1 MPIPKDSSVCSQLYS
16 RKNPAFISISERILL
31 TKPASTKK
39 TFHLALDIRNTSIT
53 FKPGDAIA
61 IYPENDPLI
70 VLEISQFLQQDLKQQ
85 VYYDRSNKTL
95 SLYELLVK
103 EKNIS
108 RLTSNMLKTFC
119 LYTQNLKQKSQLES
133 LLHPQS
139 KEHLLHY
146 LIQTDLMD
154 FLKTYDATNIPLEKF
169 CENLSPL
176 LPRFYSIASSQLAHP
191 DRLELTIVLVKMKK
205 NHRIQYGTG
214 SHFLCNLAKLEETKL
229 AVYIQPTTDFT
240 LPEDPTAPVIMVG
253 PGTGVAPFRG
263 FIQERLIKGHT
274 GKNWLF
280 FGERNRKYDF
290 FYQEFWENLV
300 ATKRL
305 KLDLAFSRD
314 QEDKVYVQHKLLMQA
329 QEIWLWLQEGAYFY
343 LCGDA
348 KQMSK
353 DVEKTLEQII
363 CSQGSLSQ
371 EEALSYIKALKKQK
385 RYVKEVY

>member
-1 MPIPKDSSVCSQLYS
+1 MPIPQDSSVCNQLYS

-31 TKPASTKK
+31 TKPESTKK
-39 TFHLALDIRNTSIT
+39 TFHLVLDIQNTAIT

-70 VLEISQFLQQDLKQQ
+70 ALEISQFLQQDLEQQ
-85 VYYDRSNKTL
+85 VYYARSNKTL
-95 SLYELLVK
+95 SLYELLIRKV
-103 EKNIS
+103 NTA
-108 RLTSNMLKTFC
+108 RLTSHMLKTFC
-119 LYTQNLKQKSQLES
+119 AHTQNSQEKQRLEE

-139 KEHLLHY
+139 KEHLNRY
-146 LIQTDLMD
+146 LTQTDLID

-169 CENLSPL
+169 CENLSSL
-176 LPRFYSIASSQLAHP
+176 LPRFYSIASSQLAYPH
-191 DRLELTIVLVKMKK
+191 RLELTVVLVEYKK
-205 NHRIQYGTG
+205 NNRIQYGTG

-229 AVYIQPTTDFT
+229 AVYIQSTTDFT

-263 FIQERLIKGHT
+263 FIQERIFKGHT

-290 FYQEFWENLV
+290 FYQDFWENLV
-300 ATKRL
+300 ATKKL
-305 KLDLAFSRD
+305 HLDLAFSRD
-314 QEDKVYVQHKLLMQA
+314 QKDKVYVQHKLLMQA
-329 QEIWLWLQEGAYFY
+329 QEIWRWLQEGAYFY

-353 DVEKTLEQII
+353 DVENTLEQII
-363 CSQGSLSQ
+363 CNQGQ
-371 EEALSYIKALKKQK
+371 MNQKEALSYIKALKKQK

>member
-1 MPIPKDSSVCSQLYS
+1 MLIPKDSSVYNQQYS

-31 TKPASTKK
+31 TKPESTKK
-39 TFHLALDIRNTSIT
+39 AFHLVLDIQNTAIT

-70 VLEISQFLQQDLKQQ
+70 ALEISQLLQQDLKQQ
-85 VYYDRSNKTL
+85 VYYVRSNKTL

-103 EKNIS
+103 KVNTV
-108 RLTSNMLKTFC
+108 RLTSHMLKTFC
-119 LYTQNLKQKSQLES
+119 LHTQNVQEKQQLED

-139 KEHLLHY
+139 KELLAQY
-146 LIQTDLMD
+146 LTQTDLID

-191 DRLELTIVLVKMKK
+191 HCLELTVVLVEYKK
-205 NHRIQYGTG
+205 NNRIQYGTG
-214 SHFLCNLAKLEETKL
+214 SHFLCNLAKLKETKL

-240 LPEDPTAPVIMVG
+240 LPEDPTAPMIMVG
-253 PGTGVAPFRG
+253 PGSGVAPFRG
-263 FIQERLIKGHT
+263 FIQERILKGHI

-290 FYQEFWENLV
+290 FYQDFWEHLV
-300 ATKRL
+300 ATKKL
-305 KLDLAFSRD
+305 HLDLAFSRD
-314 QEDKVYVQHKLLMQA
+314 QEHKVYVQHKLLMQA
-329 QEIWLWLQEGAYFY
+329 QEIWHWLQEGSYFY

-353 DVEKTLEQII
+353 NVEEALGQII
-363 CSQGSLSQ
+363 CSQGQMSQ
-371 EEALSYIKALKKQK
+371 EESLCYIKALKKQK

>member
-1 MPIPKDSSVCSQLYS
+1 MPIPKDSSVCNQLYS

-31 TKPASTKK
+31 TKPESTKK
-39 TFHLALDIRNTSIT
+39 TFHLVLDIRNTGIT

-61 IYPENDPLI
+61 IYPENDPLKA
-70 VLEISQFLQQDLKQQ
+70 LEVSQLLQQDLKQQ
-85 VYYDRSNKTL
+85 VFSARNNKTL

-119 LYTQNLKQKSQLES
+119 SYTQNLQERKRLEE

-139 KEHLLHY
+139 KEHLAQY
-146 LIQTDLMD
+146 LAQNDLID
-154 FLKTYDATNIPLEKF
+154 FLKTYDVTNTPLEKF

-191 DRLELTIVLVKMKK
+191 DRLELTIVLVEIKK
-205 NHRIQYGTG
+205 NNRIQHGIG
-214 SHFLCNLAKLEETKL
+214 SHFLCNLAKLKQTKL

-240 LPEDPTAPVIMVG
+240 IPEDSTAPVIMVG

-280 FGERNRKYDF
+280 FGERNRAFDF
-290 FYQEFWENLV
+290 FYQDFWENLV
-300 ATKRL
+300 SRKKL
-305 KLDLAFSRD
+305 NLDLAFSRD
-314 QEDKVYVQHKLLMQA
+314 QEDKVYVQHRLLMQA
-329 QEIWLWLQEGAYFY
+329 SKIWHWLQEGSYFY
-343 LCGDA
+343 ICGDA
-348 KQMSK
+348 KQMAR
-353 DVEKTLEQII
+353 DVEKALEQII
-363 CSQGSLSQ
+363 CSEGKLSQ
-371 EEALSYIKALKKQK
+371 EEALMYIKSLKKQK

>member
-1 MPIPKDSSVCSQLYS
+1 MPIPKDSSVCNQLYS

-31 TKPASTKK
+31 TKPESTKK
-39 TFHLALDIRNTSIT
+39 TFHFVLDIRNTAIT

-70 VLEISQFLQQDLKQQ
+70 ALEVSQLLQQDLKQQ
-85 VYYDRSNKTL
+85 IYYARSSKTL

-108 RLTSNMLKTFC
+108 RLTSSMVKTFC
-119 LYTQNLKQKSQLES
+119 SYTQNPQEKKQLEE

-139 KEHLLHY
+139 KEHLVQY
-146 LIQTDLMD
+146 LTQTNVID
-154 FLKTYDATNIPLEKF
+154 FLKTYAPINIPLEKF

-191 DRLELTIVLVKMKK
+191 DRLELTIVLVEMKK
-205 NHRIQYGTG
+205 NNCIQYGTG

-229 AVYIQPTTDFT
+229 AVYIQPTIDFT
-240 LPEDPTAPVIMVG
+240 IPEDSTAPIIMVG
-253 PGTGVAPFRG
+253 PGTGVAPFRS

-290 FYQEFWENLV
+290 FYQDFWENLV
-300 ATKRL
+300 TTKKL
-305 KLDLAFSRD
+305 NLDLAFSRD

-329 QEIWLWLQEGAYFY
+329 SKIWHWLKEGAYFY
-343 LCGDA
+343 ICGDA

-353 DVEKTLEQII
+353 DVEKALEQII
-363 CSQGSLSQ
+363 CSQGKLSQ
-371 EEALSYIKALKKQK
+371 EEALIYVKALKKQK